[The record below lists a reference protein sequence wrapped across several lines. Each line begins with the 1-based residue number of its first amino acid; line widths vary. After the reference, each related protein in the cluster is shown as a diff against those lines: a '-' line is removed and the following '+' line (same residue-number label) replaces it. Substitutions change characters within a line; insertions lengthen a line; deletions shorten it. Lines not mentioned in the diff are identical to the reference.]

1 MLALG
6 ETFRIVFTNW
16 ESVTAGAVGI
26 ITSRTW
32 GAEKLPYYYIALAI
46 AALSIYVAYRL
57 IRSKYGYYFVSIR
70 EDQDAA
76 EGLGIPTT
84 RYKLYALIPSA
95 FFTGLAGAVFMNYIA
110 YIEPHLVFNLS
121 AISIMMILAV
131 MLGGAG
137 SLWGP
142 VLGAAIYTILS
153 EALRAAIG
161 PISYLV
167 FPIIACLIIMFLDIN
182 HVVRRFG
189 GLVAVDDITVGIEQ
203 GEIFGL
209 IGPNGSGKTTLFNC
223 INNYHPANSG
233 EILFKGIP
241 ITRSSTHEICRLGIG
256 RTFQVVKPLRRMTVL
271 ENVMAG
277 AFLRTDSVTKARDKA
292 TEVLDFCELLHRK
305 DMLAKDLPIADKK
318 RIEIARS
325 LAGEPELMLLD
336 ETAAGLNPKE
346 IEAAMAIVKK
356 IRDGG
361 VTCFVVE
368 HVMKF
373 IMGISDRMMC
383 INFGREIA
391 RGTPEEI
398 ASHPEVIK
406 AYLGEEYVKGR

>member
-1 MLALG
+1 M
-6 ETFRIVFTNW
+6 
-16 ESVTAGAVGI
+16 
-26 ITSRTW
+26 
-32 GAEKLPYYYIALAI
+32 
-46 AALSIYVAYRL
+46 AY
-57 IRSKYGYYFVSIR
+57 
-70 EDQDAA
+70 
-76 EGLGIPTT
+76 
-84 RYKLYALIPSA
+84 
-95 FFTGLAGAVFMNYIA
+95 
-110 YIEPHLVFNLS
+110 
-121 AISIMMILAV
+121 
-131 MLGGAG
+131 
-137 SLWGP
+137 
-142 VLGAAIYTILS
+142 
-153 EALRAAIG
+153 
-161 PISYLV
+161 
-167 FPIIACLIIMFLDIN
+167 LDIN
-182 HVVRRFG
+182 HVARRFG

-223 INNYHPANSG
+223 INHYHPANSG
-233 EILFKGIP
+233 EIVFKGMP
-241 ITRSSTHEICRLGIG
+241 ITHKPTHEICRLGIG

-271 ENVMAG
+271 ENVMTG

-292 TEVLDFCELLHRK
+292 IEVLDFCELLHRK

-318 RIEIARS
+318 RMEIARS

-336 ETAAGLNPKE
+336 ETAAGLNLKE

-356 IRDGG
+356 IRDRGI
-361 VTCFVVE
+361 TCFVVE

-406 AYLGEEYVKGR
+406 AYLGEEYAKGR